1 METGL
6 DWSDLFDDTLPLHV
20 LHILALASCLFTLLS
35 IFAVRRFFPRESRS
49 ATPKYA
55 AGVTILKPLY
65 GAEPGL
71 ADNLLSFC
79 RQTYGGPVQILFGVN
94 DAADPAAAVARRIVN
109 AVRAGDIAGAPVGLT
124 AELIVDATRHGSNG
138 KVDNLINLSRHI
150 AGDLVV
156 LADSDIIVEPDYLNR
171 LTSALEGEGV
181 GAVTCLYRGV
191 ARAGL
196 WSKLCAMGV
205 DYAFLPNVVTG
216 LALKMAKPCIGATV
230 ALRRATLERIGGFAP
245 LKDQLAD
252 DFILGANVRKLGL
265 KVAIADF
272 IVLHAHAEQSLSDL
286 WRQEIRWA
294 RTIRSLDPLGY
305 FGSTMTHPFGWALLA
320 MLVGGFEPGE
330 ALLFCVAVLC
340 RLTLQDEVDRRFP
353 AQIHAIYLA
362 PLRDLLGFALFW
374 ASFLPSQL
382 HWRGQDF
389 ELRDDGVMTPIEEE
403 RAEAVR

>member
-1 METGL
+1 
-6 DWSDLFDDTLPLHV
+6 
-20 LHILALASCLFTLLS
+20 
-35 IFAVRRFFPRESRS
+35 
-49 ATPKYA
+49 
-55 AGVTILKPLY
+55 
-65 GAEPGL
+65 
-71 ADNLLSFC
+71 
-79 RQTYGGPVQILFGVN
+79 
-94 DAADPAAAVARRIVN
+94 
-109 AVRAGDIAGAPVGLT
+109 
-124 AELIVDATRHGSNG
+124 
-138 KVDNLINLSRHI
+138 
-150 AGDLVV
+150 LVV